1 MAQDPHH
8 RLLRVTA
15 TERPSNIHFLQR
27 IEEHS
32 HPARRWSRPEAP
44 HPTNYLLQIMILRWF
59 DATAAK
65 NFGTEMALL
74 IAQKNQ
80 EEMEKLSRA
89 KSTRKAEKRH
99 EATFLRIEKEL
110 GSFKKDH
117 RLNVYTKAQ
126 LGNAFKY
133 TLMDNGFDQEFCEKT
148 TTWLLL
154 KCQ

>member
-1 MAQDPHH
+1 M
-8 RLLRVTA
+8 LT
-15 TERPSNIHFLQR
+15 
-27 IEEHS
+27 
-32 HPARRWSRPEAP
+32 
-44 HPTNYLLQIMILRWF
+44 RWF

-65 NFGTEMALL
+65 KFGTEMALL
-74 IAQKNQ
+74 LAQKNQ
-80 EEMEKLSRA
+80 EEKEKLSRA

-110 GSFKKDH
+110 EGFKKDH
-117 RLNVYTKAQ
+117 RLNIYTKAQ

-133 TLMDNGFDQEFCEKT
+133 TLLDNGFDQEFCDKT